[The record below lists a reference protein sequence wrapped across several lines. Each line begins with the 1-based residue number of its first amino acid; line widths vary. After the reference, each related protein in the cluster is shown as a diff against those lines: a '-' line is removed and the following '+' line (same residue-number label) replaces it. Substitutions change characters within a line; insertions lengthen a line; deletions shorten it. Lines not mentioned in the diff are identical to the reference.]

1 MSNRRRQTKETDEEL
16 MTRARSLYHGIY
28 VEECFGTGDMCR
40 YEATVREL
48 ERKGYHVMTTVAFSK
63 GGKTT

>member
-1 MSNRRRQTKETDEEL
+1 MSTRKGRTKENDEDL

-48 ERKGYHVMTTVAFSK
+48 ERRGYQVITTVAFSK

>member
-1 MSNRRRQTKETDEEL
+1 MSNRKRQTKETDEEL
-16 MTRARSLYHGIY
+16 MARARSLYHAIY

-40 YEATVREL
+40 HEATVREL
-48 ERKGYHVMTTVAFSK
+48 ERRGYQAMTTVAFSK